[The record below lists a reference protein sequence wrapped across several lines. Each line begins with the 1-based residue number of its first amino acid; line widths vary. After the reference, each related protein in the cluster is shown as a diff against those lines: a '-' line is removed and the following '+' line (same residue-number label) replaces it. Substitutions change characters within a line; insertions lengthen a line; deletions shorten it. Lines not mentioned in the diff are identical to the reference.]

1 MATLLPTTTPVGPDT
16 LITVKVLYSLTSRRF
31 KIPLRDLGARVFPQ
45 KMRELLSIPSD
56 VDVAFERYSDSAACY
71 VRLDSEDPAV
81 YKQLYRA
88 AKAKL
93 KLRIRTVFVNG
104 SETAAATPQV
114 AEISSLVQQKDA
126 ENIPSGPDLISQVK
140 SEILPPVAAN
150 PRFLPATTGDL
161 NKSEA
166 LIGPSAQLFHKG
178 SDQPQLR
185 YRVFTLGQDTR
196 SHPVLVP
203 SHNSANGAF
212 CIDCNSCG
220 QSIPNEHYHCSICDD
235 GDYDI
240 CQQCVDAGVSCNGD
254 DHWLIKRFVKD
265 GIVTNST
272 TETIAPRK
280 TEVEVEQTEE
290 SSESVSAPAPEFTS
304 RATEPILASS
314 ETLQDTSA
322 RTCNACFKEF
332 DEAKMVSCE
341 DCEDYDL
348 CLTCLLKDSHGHN
361 PAHIFSL
368 IREQKFCLKNL
379 VLAKCRPGRQHAH
392 AAICDGCDKR
402 IMGVRHKCLTCP
414 DWDYCWECARDAPLN
429 HPGHR
434 FVPIYG
440 EIAEPST
447 SQEVHYG
454 IFCDGPLCKDKPS
467 ATYITGIRYKCAV
480 CHDTDFCA
488 ACEALP
494 TNSHNRTHPLIKFRT
509 PVRSVTV
516 STFGDDGACG
526 NVLKMG
532 DDIKPTVPVFSM
544 DADRSHAI
552 SEVQT
557 ELHTKEKLSVAEHDE
572 NATVE
577 PKNSTHEEQI
587 TSTPEPSPG
596 DAEFHALFIRD
607 TVSDGSKVA
616 PNQVIQQTW
625 TLHNPGPLAW
635 PSGCSVH
642 FVGGD
647 SMFNVDTNAPS
658 GLGSIKDAMESNQI
672 SDQVMPGSSAD
683 FTVTLRAPR
692 REGTAISYWRL
703 KLPDG
708 TPFGHRLW
716 CDISVSSEV
725 SRSAPVE
732 TAETGET
739 KREEQSEDTSRKE
752 NDIHESAMIFPR
764 LDKES
769 PVTSSH
775 EAMASGPAAPVAP
788 SLSNMDEHDLLEDVE
803 HLTLDGDDSDNGY
816 FTDEEYDILCASDQE
831 YENEKQSGVMALS

>member
-1 MATLLPTTTPVGPDT
+1 MAAPLPTSIPVGPDT
-16 LITVKVLYSLTSRRF
+16 LITVKVVYNYTSRRF

-45 KMRELLSIPSD
+45 KLRELLSIPSD
-56 VDVAFERYSDSAACY
+56 VAVDFERYSDSAMCY

-93 KLRIRTVFVNG
+93 KLRIKAVVSNVP
-104 SETAAATPQV
+104 EAAAATPQNT
-114 AEISSLVQQKDA
+114 ELSSPAQQKDTD
-126 ENIPSGPDLISQVK
+126 NVPSVPDLSSQVK
-140 SEILPPVAAN
+140 SEILPTAAPN
-150 PRFLPATTGDL
+150 LRFLPATTDDL
-161 NKSEA
+161 NKSET
-166 LIGPSAQLFHKG
+166 LISSPSAELFNKG
-178 SDQPQLR
+178 SDQPQFR

-212 CIDCNSCG
+212 CIDCNNCG

-235 GDYDI
+235 GDYDL

-265 GIVTNST
+265 GTVTNST

-280 TEVEVEQTEE
+280 AEVEAEKTEKNT
-290 SSESVSAPAPEFTS
+290 ESVPALVPEPTS
-304 RATEPILASS
+304 KSTESILASS
-314 ETLQDTSA
+314 ETLQETND

-341 DCEDYDL
+341 HCEDYDL

-361 PAHIFSL
+361 PAHEFSL
-368 IREQKFCLKNL
+368 IRNQQFCLKSL
-379 VLAKCRPGRQHAH
+379 VVARCRPGRQHAH
-392 AAICDGCDKR
+392 AAVCDGCDKR
-402 IMGVRHKCLTCP
+402 ILGVRHKCLTCP
-414 DWDYCWECARDAPLN
+414 DWDYCWECVKEAPMN

-440 EIAEPST
+440 AIAEPST
-447 SQEVHYG
+447 SQEVHYV
-454 IFCDGPLCKDKPS
+454 FCDGPLCKNKP
-467 ATYITGIRYKCAV
+467 ATYITGVRYKCAV

-494 TNSHNRTHPLIKFRT
+494 TNNHNRTHPLIKFKT
-509 PVRSVTV
+509 PVRSVSV

-526 NVLKMG
+526 NVLRMG
-532 DDIKPTVPVFSM
+532 DDIKPTVPVANVDSN
-544 DADRSHAI
+544 RSHYVPEA
-552 SEVQT
+552 
-557 ELHTKEKLSVAEHDE
+557 HDE
-572 NATVE
+572 LKTEDKLGVPDQHEDIMAEPEDSTNEKTVA
-577 PKNSTHEEQI
+577 SAA
-587 TSTPEPSPG
+587 EPSLE
-596 DAEFHALFIRD
+596 DAEYNALFVRD
-607 TVSDGSKVA
+607 TVADGSKVA
-616 PNQVIQQTW
+616 PNQVVQQTW

-635 PSGCSVH
+635 PAGCSVH

-647 SMFNVDTNAPS
+647 SMFNLDTNAPS
-658 GLGSIKDAMESNQI
+658 SLGSIKDAMESNQI
-672 SDQVMPGSSAD
+672 SEEVKPGSSAD

-716 CDISVSSEV
+716 CDLSVSSEV
-725 SRSAPVE
+725 SQPAAVE
-732 TAETGET
+732 PAETSEM
-739 KREEQSEDTSRKE
+739 KREQREKVSREEDELR
-752 NDIHESAMIFPR
+752 ESAMIFPR

-775 EAMASGPAAPVAP
+775 EAMPSAPAAPVAP
-788 SLSNMDEHDLLEDVE
+788 SLSNTDEQDLLEDVE
-803 HLTLDGDDSDNGY
+803 HLTLDGNDSDNGY
-816 FTDEEYDILCASDQE
+816 LTDEEYDILCASDQE
-831 YENEKQSGVMALS
+831 YQNDKQSGVMTLP